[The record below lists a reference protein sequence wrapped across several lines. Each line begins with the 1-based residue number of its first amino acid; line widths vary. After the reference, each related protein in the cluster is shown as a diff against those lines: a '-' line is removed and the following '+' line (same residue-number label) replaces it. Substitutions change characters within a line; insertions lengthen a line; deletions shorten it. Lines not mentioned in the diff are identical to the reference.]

1 MVKLMQLS
9 TPVLMKQ
16 KKLKL
21 TTVSHNSIN
30 QRLQQR
36 QESIVVQVLQLPKC
50 ELMRTKD
57 SKLFSLASW
66 FSIQN
71 YQNVIFSHVLQF
83 QEKELRE
90 SSPINVTQ
98 IQPTTRLEQ
107 LIVVRV
113 GFVCSIILLCSIG
126 SLSSFLCF
134 APGCLFT
141 SEDCRKG

>member
-1 MVKLMQLS
+1 MVKLMQLP
-9 TPVLMKQ
+9 TPVLLKQ

-36 QESIVVQVLQLPKC
+36 QESIMVQVLQLPKC
-50 ELMRTKD
+50 ELVRTKD

-71 YQNVIFSHVLQF
+71 YQNVIFSHCLIVS
-83 QEKELRE
+83 E

-113 GFVCSIILLCSIG
+113 GFVCSIISLCSIG

-134 APGCLFT
+134 APGCLFA